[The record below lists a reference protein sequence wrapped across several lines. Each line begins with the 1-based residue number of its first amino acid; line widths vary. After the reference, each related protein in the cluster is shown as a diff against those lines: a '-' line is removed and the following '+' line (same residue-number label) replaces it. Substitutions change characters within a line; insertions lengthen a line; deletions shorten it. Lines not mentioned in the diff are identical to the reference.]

1 LRRTPGSNALTE
13 TSSPATRIGS
23 SGRIARNAS
32 VVAAG
37 TIVSRILGFL
47 RDMIIAFTLGAG
59 IWADAFF
66 VAFRLP
72 NLLRRLFAEGS
83 LTMAFIPVFSRT
95 RRENGD
101 VEAFVLARSV
111 LIWLVLILSVV
122 CVAAMVWAE
131 PLTRLIAPGFAR
143 DPEIL
148 AGTVTLVR
156 ICFPYILFI
165 SAVALCM
172 GVLNSLGHF
181 WAPAVA
187 PCILNMGLIASAL
200 LAMFLGWNVA
210 LALAWGVSLS
220 GLGQW
225 LLQQPYLRRYGLSWR
240 GPTDLKHPGVKR
252 IGMLMLPTVFG
263 AAVYQVNILIG
274 TLLASLLT
282 AGSISYL
289 YYADRLVQLPLS
301 VFGVALSTA
310 ALPSLSLLVAASDMG
325 GFRKTLNATLSMTL
339 FVCLPSAAGLA
350 GMSLPIIDA
359 VFGRGAFGQEAV
371 MATALALVGYS
382 SGLPAFACVRPL
394 VAAFYAL
401 EDTRSPVIVA
411 AACLVINVGLSLIL
425 MRSMAHV
432 GLAVAAALSSWANVI
447 LLGMLLRRKIDSWF
461 QIGPQLLRMALLSV
475 LLGLGAL
482 AASSLG
488 KSALLLIPVLA
499 VGYGLAAWHWSILEA
514 RMTWDLVL
522 NFWRK
527 HRTTH

>member
-1 LRRTPGSNALTE
+1 MSTSNI
-13 TSSPATRIGS
+13 SSAS
-23 SGRIARNAS
+23 STGGQLARNAS

-37 TIVSRILGFL
+37 TIASRILGFL
-47 RDMIIAFTLGAG
+47 RDMTIAFTLGAG
-59 IWADAFF
+59 IRADAFF

-95 RRENGD
+95 RREMGD
-101 VEAFVLARSV
+101 QEAFILARSV
-111 LIWLVLILSVV
+111 LIWLGLILCVICVV
-122 CVAAMVWAE
+122 ALVWAE

-187 PCILNMGLIASAL
+187 PCILNLGLIIAGLSAM
-200 LAMFLGWNVA
+200 ALGWDVA
-210 LALAWGVSLS
+210 LALAWGVCLA

-225 LLQQPYLRRYGLSWR
+225 MLQQPYLRRFGLSWR
-240 GPTDLKHPGVKR
+240 GPADLRHPGVKR
-252 IGMLMLPTVFG
+252 VGKLMLPTVFG
-263 AAVYQVNILIG
+263 AAVYQINILIG

-289 YYADRLVQLPLS
+289 YYADRLVQLPLG

-310 ALPSLSLLVAASDMG
+310 ALPSLSQLYASQDHD
-325 GFRKTLNATLSMTL
+325 GFRRTLNTTLSMTL

-359 VFGRGAFGQEAV
+359 VFGRGAFGDEAV
-371 MATALALVGYS
+371 RATAWALVGYS
-382 SGLPAFACVRPL
+382 LGLPAFACVRPL
-394 VAAFYAL
+394 LSAFYAM
-401 EDTRSPVIVA
+401 EDTRSPVLVA
-411 AACLVINVGLSLIL
+411 ALCLVINVALSLLL
-425 MRSMAHV
+425 MRHLAHV
-432 GLAVAAALSSWANVI
+432 GLALATALSSWVNV
-447 LLGMLLRRKIDSWF
+447 LFLGAILRRRLGPWLAV
-461 QIGPQLLRMALLSV
+461 GPQLARMTALSAVLGGAALGTS
-475 LLGLGAL
+475 LLG
-482 AASSLG
+482 
-488 KSALLLIPVLA
+488 KTALLLIP
-499 VGYGLAAWHWSILEA
+499 GLAALYGLTALKWNIDEA
-514 RMTWDLVL
+514 RMTWQLITKL
-522 NFWRK
+522 RQTYQRR
-527 HRTTH
+527 RT